1 MRLKRFT
8 IWAMAAAMCGIVS
21 DARATLITFDDLP
34 ATVTTEVPAATAS
47 GFAAVR
53 TGALMSLQFIVDG
66 VTVTVSREGGAQFDL
81 VDNVSLVSQQGKSA
95 SFGSRSLDPFFDTSP
110 SAFIFS
116 FNTPIKIFSILAG
129 DWGGYDTEIMALSGH
144 NSSDGSGPAVETDQ
158 KNMLIGTSN
167 VFSSKRFE
175 ISHNAGFSSVKFVSN
190 GLRPGFQPT
199 GMSVFLDRLYFD
211 RGSTTPPPDE
221 ELNDPENTG
230 SPTVLVP
237 EPVSLLALMVGGV
250 MLAGR
255 RHRVA

>member
-1 MRLKRFT
+1 VTRIGRVPSVGT
-8 IWAMAAAMCGIVS
+8 ISGSRAGNSAVIVS
-21 DARATLITFDDLP
+21 
-34 ATVTTEVPAATAS
+34 AS
-47 GFAAVR
+47 VV
-53 TGALMSLQFIVDG
+53 SG
-66 VTVTVSREGGAQFDL
+66 VTVTISRVGGTPFDI
-81 VDNVSLVSQQGKSA
+81 VDNASLVSQQGKSA